1 MDYKRVESL
10 LSRYDSGQSTKEE
23 EQELRLFFAKDG
35 VPEHWTHYKML
46 FSFFEQEHQTQ
57 SVKTFIPPKTRPLK
71 SWISVAAAILC
82 VGLFVQ
88 QYNAYTQQQQAQEA
102 YDQTVEIFTL
112 VGDQMTKGTAK
123 LSYLKA
129 FSETTNQFIKQ

>member
-46 FSFFEQEHQTQ
+46 FSFFEQ
-57 SVKTFIPPKTRPLK
+57 
-71 SWISVAAAILC
+71 
-82 VGLFVQ
+82 
-88 QYNAYTQQQQAQEA
+88 
-102 YDQTVEIFTL
+102 
-112 VGDQMTKGTAK
+112 
-123 LSYLKA
+123 
-129 FSETTNQFIKQ
+129 